1 MKTHLFDDMQ
11 WCMDKLTGKK
21 KITCA
26 DYSYFQ
32 NNGQIEK
39 AFYGLCR
46 LLGNSYKGSK

>member
-11 WCMDKLTGKK
+11 WCMDKLNGKK
-21 KITCA
+21 KFTCA

-39 AFYGLCR
+39 AFYGLCT
-46 LLGNSYKGSK
+46 LLGNSYKVSK